1 MTVRDMLMATGPG
14 GILPAFVSSSSNSA
28 GLANVTVTAPT
39 GMQDGD
45 LLVSIAYTSPLAKVT
60 PPSGFVQVSGENNTA
75 DPGVFI
81 SSKVA
86 ASESGNYTFTN
97 NTPGGGGGAF
107 SVVILVYRNATRV
120 NTVGSISRTSSN
132 TVARGQSITPSYSG
146 VLLASFTRAST
157 GAVATAPAG
166 MTLRAGPTTGTY
178 NRVYELSGQSAA
190 PTGDKDLTYTTASNH
205 TGLLL
210 QVTNEP
216 ALAPTFVASASTQ
229 TDTAST
235 TTVTVNKPTGTVEG
249 DLMVA
254 VMSCGATSTART
266 WTGDTGWT
274 EVADENVVPN
284 LRVAYKVAGAAEGS
298 SYTFTASLS
307 TTSGLAAS
315 ILTYRY
321 AAYDAVSSFASGSDP
336 LILPNLTAAES
347 QSVLLAI
354 GARAAPSVALG
365 APTGMATR
373 VSDSGGIAPSYI
385 VCDQTVAKGPA
396 GVRGISTG
404 SSTHVA
410 GIALSIKPT
419 RTP

>member
-28 GLANVTVTAPT
+28 GVSNVTVTAPT
-39 GMQDGD
+39 SMQDGD
-45 LLVSIAYTSPLAKVT
+45 LLVSIAYTSPVAKVT
-60 PPSGFVQVSGENNTA
+60 PPSGFVQVSGEDNTA

-97 NTPGGGGGAF
+97 DTPGGGGAF

-120 NTVGSISRTSSN
+120 NTVGSIYRTTAN
-132 TVARGQSITPSYSG
+132 TFARGQSITPSYSG
-146 VLLASFTRAST
+146 VLLASFTRANT
-157 GAVATAPAG
+157 GTVATTPAG
-166 MTLRAGPTTGTY
+166 MTLRAGPTFGPY

-190 PTGDKDLTYTTASNH
+190 PTGDKDLTYTTTSSH

-235 TTVTVNKPTGTVEG
+235 TTVTVNKPAGTVEG

-254 VMSCGATSTART
+254 VMSGGATNLART

-274 EVADENVVPN
+274 EVADENAVPN

-307 TTSGLAAS
+307 TTYGLAAS

-336 LILPNLTAAES
+336 LILPSLTAAES

-354 GARAAPSVALG
+354 GTRAAASVALG
-365 APTGMATR
+365 APTGMATQ
-373 VSDSGGIAPSYI
+373 VSDSNAIAPSYI

-404 SSTHVA
+404 SSTNVA